1 VDFCSRKE
9 TTSKYMKKLNFK
21 TVLFLV
27 LMLVFIL
34 LAISSDDVLDSKL
47 YASIALIIGACAS
60 NALSFKNLI
69 NNERNN

>member
-1 VDFCSRKE
+1 
-9 TTSKYMKKLNFK
+9 MKKLNFK

-34 LAISSDDVLDSKL
+34 LAISSDDLLDSKL

-60 NALSFKNLI
+60 HALSFKNLI
-69 NNERNN
+69 TNERNN